1 MLMICEKDI
10 LAKNDPDV
18 RWRYVSKGWF
28 INDCIQ
34 NKANFSELRSKLESD
49 MLFHF
54 EQVGGINALNE
65 SSGEVTE
72 SDSSDSW
79 SDEYKVGE
87 EQKIQKGQFMSI
99 VQEVDEENNT
109 PQTTVKY
116 LDLKKQ

>member
-1 MLMICEKDI
+1 
-10 LAKNDPDV
+10 
-18 RWRYVSKGWF
+18 
-28 INDCIQ
+28 
-34 NKANFSELRSKLESD
+34 

-54 EQVGGINALNE
+54 EQVDGIHALNE
-65 SSGEVTE
+65 SSGEVT

-109 PQTTVKY
+109 P
-116 LDLKKQ
+116 